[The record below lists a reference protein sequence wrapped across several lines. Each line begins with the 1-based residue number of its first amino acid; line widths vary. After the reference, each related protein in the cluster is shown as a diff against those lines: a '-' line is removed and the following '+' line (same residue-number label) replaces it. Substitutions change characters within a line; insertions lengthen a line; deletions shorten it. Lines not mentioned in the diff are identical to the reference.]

1 MARTIRNGSNRP
13 ACPQRNCKCTILWA
27 HFSLCERCNTVSS
40 FQSMWKMQYYELIS
54 VYVKDAILWAHF
66 SLCVR
71 CNTESS
77 FQSMWKM
84 QYCELISVYV
94 KDAILWAHFS
104 LCERCFS
111 KTVLWASICGF
122 WGSGSMPDGSN
133 ILCISALNQDTLWLY
148 CKCHLKLNA
157 WVTNYL
163 YVITMRAGYEDTKHL
178 CSS

>member
-1 MARTIRNGSNRP
+1 M
-13 ACPQRNCKCTILWA
+13 
-27 HFSLCERCNTVSS
+27 LCRVLIWTTGRAALQWQEPSETAQTGQHVHRGTVS
-40 FQSMWKMQYYELIS
+40 L
-54 VYVKDAILWAHF
+54 
-66 SLCVR
+66 
-71 CNTESS
+71 
-77 FQSMWKM
+77 

-94 KDAILWAHFS
+94 LDAILRAHFS

-111 KTVLWASICGF
+111 KTILWASIYGF

-148 CKCHLKLNA
+148 CKCHLKLKA
-157 WVTNYL
+157 WVTNCL